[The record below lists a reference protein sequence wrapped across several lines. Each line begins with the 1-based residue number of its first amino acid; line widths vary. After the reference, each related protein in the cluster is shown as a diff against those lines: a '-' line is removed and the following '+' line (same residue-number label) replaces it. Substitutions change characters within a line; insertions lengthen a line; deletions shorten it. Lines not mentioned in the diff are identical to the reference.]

1 MFSYPLAPD
10 AELRLLEPRHAEEQF
25 SLIDH
30 NREHL
35 GRRLGWVASFQAADD
50 RRSSITRMLG
60 DLAETG
66 TFPVGLWYQ
75 GALAGMIRLN
85 PIHRG
90 GSSLGYWLGEAYQG
104 KGLVTLGCRALI
116 HHAFGNLGAHRIE
129 IGAATDNPRSQA
141 VAERLGFT
149 AEGIRRE
156 MYPVDGEYQDVQI
169 YSLLAHEWPAEPII
183 LFRHPLSEDAEL
195 RLLELH
201 YVEELTRLVEANQ
214 EHLGRW
220 FPWASQTRLER
231 QDYLKSTLQR
241 FAEGKG
247 LPTGIWYQGELAGT
261 IDMMH
266 IDYRIRKAEFG
277 YWLGEQYQGK
287 GLATRACQ
295 VLIEYAFNT
304 LGLNRIEIN
313 ARAENARSR
322 AVAERLGF
330 TLEGTFRQTRYHG
343 GRYSDGVLYS
353 LLKEE
358 WGRAQ

>member
-25 SLIDH
+25 ALIDD

-35 GRRLGWVASFQAADD
+35 ERWLGWNCQSADE
-50 RRSSITRMLG
+50 RRASITSMLG
-60 DLAETG
+60 DLGETG
-66 TFPVGLWYQ
+66 SFPAGLWYR
-75 GALAGMIRLN
+75 GAPAGMIRLN

-90 GSSLGYWLGEAYQG
+90 CTSLGYWLGEAYQG
-104 KGLVTLGCRALI
+104 KGLVTLGCRALV
-116 HHAFGNLGAHRIE
+116 HHAFGHLGAHRIE
-129 IGAATDNPRSQA
+129 IGAATRNIRSQT

-149 AEGIRRE
+149 SEGIRRE
-156 MYPVDGEYQDVQI
+156 MYPVKGEYLDVKV
-169 YSLLAHEWPAEPII
+169 YALLAHEWLAEPIV
-183 LFRHPLSEDAEL
+183 LFRHPLGEDAEL
-195 RLLELH
+195 RLVELH
-201 YVEELTRLVEANQ
+201 HIDELTGLVAANQ

-220 FPWASQTRLER
+220 FPWASQTRDER
-231 QDYLKSTLQR
+231 LDYLKSSLKS

-247 LPTGIWYQGELAGT
+247 LLTGIWYRGELAGT

-266 IDYRIRKAEFG
+266 IDDRIRKMEFG
-277 YWLGEQYQGK
+277 YWLGERFQGK
-287 GLATRACQ
+287 GLVTRSCQ
-295 VLIEYAFNT
+295 ALIEYAFGT
-304 LGLNRIEIN
+304 LDLNRIEIH

-330 TLEGTFRQTRYHG
+330 RLEGTFRQTRYHG

-358 WGRAQ
+358 WERDR